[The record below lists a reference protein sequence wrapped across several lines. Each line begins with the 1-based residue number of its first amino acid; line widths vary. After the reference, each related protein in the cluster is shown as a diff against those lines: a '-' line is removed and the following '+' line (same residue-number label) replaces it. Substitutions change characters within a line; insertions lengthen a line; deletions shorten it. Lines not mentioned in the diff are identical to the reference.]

1 MFNTAVLAVNIG
13 NITRKCDEMQAR
25 ADYIDYNTSNLCDEY
40 NDCSCCADEN
50 ICMQA
55 YNHYQNGFDV
65 FQLYADGES
74 DMNKSVH
81 NSPYYEWED

>member
-1 MFNTAVLAVNIG
+1 
-13 NITRKCDEMQAR
+13 
-25 ADYIDYNTSNLCDEY
+25 
-40 NDCSCCADEN
+40 
-50 ICMQA
+50 MQA

-81 NSPYYEWED
+81 NSPYYEWEG

>member
-1 MFNTAVLAVNIG
+1 
-13 NITRKCDEMQAR
+13 MQAR

-40 NDCSCCADEN
+40 GDCSCCTDEN

-81 NSPYYEWED
+81 NSPYCEWED

>member
-1 MFNTAVLAVNIG
+1 
-13 NITRKCDEMQAR
+13 MQAR
-25 ADYIDYNTSNLCDEY
+25 ADYIDYNTSNLCEEY
-40 NDCSCCADEN
+40 CDCSCCADEN

-55 YNHYQNGFDV
+55 YNYYLNGFDV

-81 NSPYYEWED
+81 NSPYYEWEG